1 MLNLKWYQ
9 TCLSN
14 ATRASTP
21 EGAGGSRG
29 ATWVTME
36 RLSNGGVMFHH
47 WYMMDSRLWDT
58 IRDRNL
64 CGLSH
69 AMALGHAHG
78 AATCTLAGGCC
89 KAV

>member
-1 MLNLKWYQ
+1 
-9 TCLSN
+9 
-14 ATRASTP
+14 
-21 EGAGGSRG
+21 
-29 ATWVTME
+29 ME

-78 AATCTLAGGCC
+78 AATCTLAGGVLQSCITRLTHVALTLERRASGF
-89 KAV
+89 KLKTR